1 MKNLNSGGNKSGKK
15 TRLETV
21 GGLEQYGFDFLN
33 RYLMSK
39 IRIVNKNQTREV
51 KIKNAW
57 FDNRGNIYITTD
69 ED

>member
-21 GGLEQYGFDFLN
+21 GSPEQYGFDFLN

-39 IRIVNKNQTREV
+39 IRIVNKSQTREV
-51 KIKNAW
+51 KTKNVW